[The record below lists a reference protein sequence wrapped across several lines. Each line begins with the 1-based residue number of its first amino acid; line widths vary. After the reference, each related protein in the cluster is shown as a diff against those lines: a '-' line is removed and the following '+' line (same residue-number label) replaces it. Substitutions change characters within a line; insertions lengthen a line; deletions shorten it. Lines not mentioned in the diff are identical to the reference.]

1 MTVMVCFFLKKDINQ
16 ESCYNAIARLFEYG
30 SGGIGKI
37 IKLNTVIAVNSQ
49 VFKSKH

>member
-16 ESCYNAIARLFEYG
+16 ESCYNAIALLFEYG

-37 IKLNTVIAVNSQ
+37 VKLNTVIAVNSQ